1 MAGAAGLGFH
11 PHFAG
16 FWHRFAGKT
25 LGATMWFWMMYRA
38 KQDGP
43 VLLVNVMIQYC
54 PKSYSLGYYRGC
66 NTPGITMVTITTRS
80 IREIRQYC
88 TKQYEIQLLS
98 SATRTFNNKQHI
110 LLDKASF
117 DELNDM
123 GGEGEYIL

>member
-43 VLLVNVMIQYC
+43 VLLG
-54 PKSYSLGYYRGC
+54 L
-66 NTPGITMVTITTRS
+66 
-80 IREIRQYC
+80 
-88 TKQYEIQLLS
+88 
-98 SATRTFNNKQHI
+98 QHPW
-110 LLDKASF
+110 DHHGDHH
-117 DELNDM
+117 DE
-123 GGEGEYIL
+123 EH